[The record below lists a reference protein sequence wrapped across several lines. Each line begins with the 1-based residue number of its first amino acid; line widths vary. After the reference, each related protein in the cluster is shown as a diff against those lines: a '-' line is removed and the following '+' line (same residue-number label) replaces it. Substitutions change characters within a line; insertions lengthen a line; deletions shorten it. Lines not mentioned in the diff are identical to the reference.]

1 MTQDENVASEI
12 QVNVSTGLVG
22 AQVIMV
28 TQVRTNV
35 THW

>member
-22 AQVIMV
+22 AQRLEI
-28 TQVRTNV
+28 TRDYK
-35 THW
+35 